1 MFITDILEKTKNLQ
15 NVSVAICIYIDVFV
29 TFKYMGRVMLFNATF
44 RNISAILWWRK
55 PKNPDKAIDL
65 PHVTDKLYYIMK
77 IYVVKNKY
85 IKKS

>member
-15 NVSVAICIYIDVFV
+15 NVSVAICIYIGVFV

-44 RNISAILWWRK
+44 RNISAILWRRK
-55 PKNPDKAIDL
+55 PKKAIDL